1 MIPVRNIYWMLAY
14 AFRALEKGA
23 YERLGS
29 EEFDNAQELCAA
41 TLARGVESQIKRGL
55 GRGYSCAGWLRDG
68 LLVAEEG
75 AAKAPGFFDGQA
87 AGKVRIFLECFRVRQ
102 PSTIQAATI

>member
-41 TLARGVESQIKRGL
+41 ILARGVEGQIKRGL
-55 GRGYSCAGWLRDG
+55 GRGYVPRTEAFRAC
-68 LLVAEEG
+68 VA
-75 AAKAPGFFDGQA
+75 
-87 AGKVRIFLECFRVRQ
+87 RSMSRRL
-102 PSTIQAATI
+102 